1 MQSDVRK
8 VSFQAPSRMVFY
20 SVGDTKEPVLFDVSG
35 KGDFCLTVYALWRV
49 ADLLPKLFVHA
60 PVSEFVL
67 RGADVML
74 PGVVFASMEEVEGLR
89 KGELR
94 AVYARGN
101 PAPFA
106 VGEMLVDAAD
116 IEKYGKKG
124 KALRLLH
131 SVGDELWQ
139 MGPKTL
145 PNEGFLG
152 HRVVPLDASG
162 AAQDD
167 DDDDDDGSGGKEA
180 EAETTNLSLGDVML
194 EEKPPQSAEGA
205 ATAEDAD
212 AESAAAA
219 APEITREEMDHLYVS
234 TLLQVLKTSKVKEKE
249 LPMLASTFQAS
260 VFLPN
265 RAAGVSLIVKHS
277 SFKKSSLFLKQMETR
292 GLLKVVEKDGIQM
305 ITAIS
310 RRHP

>member
-1 MQSDVRK
+1 
-8 VSFQAPSRMVFY
+8 MVFY
-20 SVGDTKEPVLFDVSG
+20 SVEDTKEPVLFDVSG

-49 ADLLPKLFVHA
+49 ADLLPKLVVHA

-74 PGVVFASMEEVEGLR
+74 PGVVFASMEEIGGLR

-101 PAPFA
+101 PMPFA
-106 VGEMLVDAAD
+106 VGEMLVDGAD
-116 IEKYGKKG
+116 IERHGKKG

-139 MGPKTL
+139 MGPKTV

-162 AAQDD
+162 VAQDD
-167 DDDDDDGSGGKEA
+167 ADDGDSGDETEA
-180 EAETTNLSLGDVML
+180 TSLSLDDVTL
-194 EEKPPQSAEGA
+194 EEKPLQPTEAD
-205 ATAEDAD
+205 ATTEDAD
-212 AESAAAA
+212 ASAAT
-219 APEITREEMDHLYVS
+219 PEITREEMDQLYVS
-234 TLLQVLKTSKVKEKE
+234 TLLQVLKTSKIKEKE

-265 RAAGVSLIVKHS
+265 RAADVSLNVKHS
-277 SFKKSSLFLKQMETR
+277 SFKKTSLFLKQMESR
-292 GLLKVVEKDGIQM
+292 GLLKVVEKDGVQT

-310 RRHP
+310 KRHP

>member
-1 MQSDVRK
+1 MRK

-20 SVGDTKEPVLFDVSG
+20 SVEETKEPVLFDHSG

-74 PGVVFASMEEVEGLR
+74 PGVVFASVDEIDGLR

-101 PAPFA
+101 PMPFA
-106 VGEMLVDAAD
+106 VGEMLVDSAD
-116 IEKYGKKG
+116 IERHGKKG

-131 SVGDELWQ
+131 CVGDELWQ
-139 MGPKTL
+139 SGPNSV
-145 PNEGFLG
+145 PNDGFL
-152 HRVVPLDASG
+152 RDRIVPINDFGVARDAYS
-162 AAQDD
+162 DE
-167 DDDDDDGSGGKEA
+167 EA
-180 EAETTNLSLGDVML
+180 TTTSLSLDDVML
-194 EEKPPQSAEGA
+194 EEKPQPTEPEATTED
-205 ATAEDAD
+205 TAE
-212 AESAAAA
+212 SAA
-219 APEITREEMDHLYVS
+219 APEITREEMDQLYVS
-234 TLLQVLKTSKVKEKE
+234 TLLQVLKTSKIKEKD

-265 RAAGVSLIVKHS
+265 RAAGVSLNVKHS
-277 SFKKSSLFLKQMETR
+277 SFKKTSLFLKQMETR
-292 GLLKVVEKDGIQM
+292 GLLKVAEKDGIQT

-310 RRHP
+310 KRHP